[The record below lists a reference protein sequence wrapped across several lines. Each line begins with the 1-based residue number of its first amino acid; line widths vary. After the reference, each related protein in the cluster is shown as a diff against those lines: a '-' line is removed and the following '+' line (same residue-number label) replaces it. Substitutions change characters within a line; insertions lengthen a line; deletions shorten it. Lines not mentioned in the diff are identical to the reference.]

1 MPFLVLCGAVF
12 ALRYVVDPAGAAAL
26 RDYAYALAASTVAA
40 FAASIGPAHWTLSAC
55 DSIAINSVAAV
66 ATGGLGLALMTF
78 VNGTRLLLRGSLTL
92 FVAIAAAAVFA
103 VLEPRCLLGPYAM
116 VDPAVHPLWLKHVR
130 EMQTLFA
137 VFADNPLTGL
147 GISAFPAAALA
158 AVAMLAARSE
168 LRRDFGF
175 LTASAAF
182 LAAAA
187 MMLAAIKGY
196 AYAMWLAM
204 PLVAVMALHLFA
216 LLRLT
221 SLVPRFAAAMLLTPM
236 VLSAG
241 AVSIAQAAGLH
252 GANDRNRPEREACF
266 QTQNYAAL
274 AKLPPGL
281 VVADIDY
288 GPFLLALT
296 PHSVLAAPYHRLSA
310 GIIDA
315 HRIFASPPE
324 EARRIAA
331 RVGATYVVVCG
342 SRLPS
347 DLPQAE
353 RAASLWGRLQA
364 GAVPDWLAA
373 EPGPADQP
381 FRIYRVRS

>member
-1 MPFLVLCGAVF
+1 
-12 ALRYVVDPAGAAAL
+12 
-26 RDYAYALAASTVAA
+26 
-40 FAASIGPAHWTLSAC
+40 
-55 DSIAINSVAAV
+55 
-66 ATGGLGLALMTF
+66 
-78 VNGTRLLLRGSLTL
+78 
-92 FVAIAAAAVFA
+92 
-103 VLEPRCLLGPYAM
+103 
-116 VDPAVHPLWLKHVR
+116 
-130 EMQTLFA
+130 
-137 VFADNPLTGL
+137 
-147 GISAFPAAALA
+147 
-158 AVAMLAARSE
+158 
-168 LRRDFGF
+168 
-175 LTASAAF
+175 
-182 LAAAA
+182 
-187 MMLAAIKGY
+187 
-196 AYAMWLAM
+196 
-204 PLVAVMALHLFA
+204 
-216 LLRLT
+216 
-221 SLVPRFAAAMLLTPM
+221 M

-274 AKLPPGL
+274 PKLPPGL

-331 RVGATYVVVCG
+331 LVGATYVVVCG

>member
-1 MPFLVLCGAVF
+1 
-12 ALRYVVDPAGAAAL
+12 
-26 RDYAYALAASTVAA
+26 
-40 FAASIGPAHWTLSAC
+40 
-55 DSIAINSVAAV
+55 
-66 ATGGLGLALMTF
+66 
-78 VNGTRLLLRGSLTL
+78 
-92 FVAIAAAAVFA
+92 
-103 VLEPRCLLGPYAM
+103 
-116 VDPAVHPLWLKHVR
+116 
-130 EMQTLFA
+130 
-137 VFADNPLTGL
+137 
-147 GISAFPAAALA
+147 
-158 AVAMLAARSE
+158 MLAARSE

-274 AKLPPGL
+274 PKLPPGL

-331 RVGATYVVVCG
+331 LVGATYVVVCG